1 MSWVTDLSRLFSFL
15 LRWTA
20 SLKSSRLLLGVFLIS
35 GILSGLSNVA
45 FLVVIN
51 QVLSGDRTRTVLW
64 VFIALCVLLP
74 LSRFISGWVLL
85 KVAARAVFDMRTR
98 LARRILATPLRQ
110 LETLGS
116 HRLLATLSEDV
127 PAITNALVTAPNFVM
142 QLFIVVGCLVY
153 LGLLSWSV
161 LLFVIAAMVLGL
173 LSYQLPVRAATRY
186 MAGSREAWDRLTKGV
201 QAITQGVKEL
211 QLHHARRTAFFA
223 QSYEPAAEQMAQMSV
238 RGRSLLLAATSWG
251 HALSFVVLG
260 LVLFGLPALRGFD
273 AHLLT
278 GYALVILY
286 MTAPLAG
293 IVESLPLLTAANVS
307 VQKVESLGLALHEDA
322 GLASPLPAA
331 PAPKEAPGLELAGVT
346 HTYTVEGEDRA
357 FHFGPFD
364 LAVRPGD
371 LLFVTGGNGSG
382 KTTFAKLLCGLYAP
396 ESGEIRVDGRPVTDG
411 DREAYRQLFSVVFS
425 DCFIFDSLFGLGA
438 GDVDAQARGYLE
450 RLRLD
455 RVVSVR
461 DGALSRVEVSQGQ
474 RKRLALL
481 AAYLE
486 DRPIYLFDEWAA
498 DQDPVFKEVF
508 YHQIL
513 PELRAR
519 RKTVVVISHDDRYY
533 DVGDRVIKLE
543 EGQIVSDQV
552 RVGGA
557 GPARAEAALPA

>member
-35 GILSGLSNVA
+35 GIVSGLSNVA

-51 QVLSGDRTRTVLW
+51 QVLSGDRTKTVFW

-85 KVAARAVFDMRTR
+85 KVAARAVFDLRTR

-142 QLFIVVGCLVY
+142 QLFIVVGCLTY

-201 QAITQGVKEL
+201 QAIAQGVKEL
-211 QLHHARRTAFFA
+211 QLHHARRNAFFS

-322 GLASPLPAA
+322 GLASPLAA
-331 PAPKEAPGLELAGVT
+331 TPAPKEAPGLELAGVT

-396 ESGEIRVDGRPVTDG
+396 ESGEIRVDGRPVTAAG
-411 DREAYRQLFSVVFS
+411 REAYRQL
-425 DCFIFDSLFGLGA
+425 SLFGLGA
-438 GDVDAQARGYLE
+438 GDVDAQAQGYLE

-543 EGQIVSDQV
+543 DGRIVSDQV

-557 GPARAEAALPA
+557 GPAWAEAALPV